1 MSEKI
6 DKGLSVF
13 TRRKQSPIEPPQ
25 AEVKVEARPVVAE
38 QRVEPK
44 VEEPKVAPVNHLE
57 KKVILEPRKQLA
69 QVEETKFSFYAP
81 NSLFNDLEDHLN
93 AIKRKTGWRL
103 SKKDYFGAIMEA
115 YVEVHQRI
123 PDAKNY
129 EELVGYF
136 KKVLKE

>member
-1 MSEKI
+1 MNEKI

-13 TRRKQSPIEPPQ
+13 TRRQKTSSIEPPQ
-25 AEVKVEARPVVAE
+25 AEVKVEEKKVVAE
-38 QRVEPK
+38 QRI
-44 VEEPKVAPVNHLE
+44 EPKVAPVNHLE
-57 KKVILEPRKQLA
+57 NKVILEPRKQLA

>member
-13 TRRKQSPIEPPQ
+13 TRRPKPTPIEPP
-25 AEVKVEARPVVAE
+25 APEGKVEEVKVA
-38 QRVEPK
+38 VEPK
-44 VEEPKVAPVNHLE
+44 PEPKVAPVNHLE
-57 KKVILEPRKQLA
+57 NKVVLEPRKQLA

-136 KKVLKE
+136 KKILKE